1 MLRVDGGFAG
11 RPEWNL
17 ITRNVIDN
25 VKDGQ
30 RPVSGGRTDD
40 ICKRARALKLAA
52 GNRVNQ
58 EADLGLEDAARYALE
73 QNFGFIAGTNPLQRV
88 LLECGGQLPVLLAIV
103 DENHGWA
110 EGRRDNIHTRPQ
122 RELGDK
128 AARGGSNGGLL
139 QIELSV
145 GKLVAQT
152 HDRRVFAIDGC
163 TIRLPGA
170 IFCCSSLGHRLLG
183 CIEIA
188 LSRVERRLCNDVL
201 LE

>member
-11 RPEWNL
+11 LPEWNL

-73 QNFGFIAGTNPLQRV
+73 QNFGFIAGTNPLKRV
-88 LLECGGQLPVLLAIV
+88 LLERGRQRPVFLAVV
-103 DENHGWA
+103 DENHGRT
-110 EGRRDNIHTRPQ
+110 EGRRHHINARPQ

-128 AARGGSNGGLL
+128 AACGGSNCGLV

-145 GKLVAQT
+145 GKFVAQT
-152 HDRRVFAIDGC
+152 HDGRMFAIDRRAIGLLR
-163 TIRLPGA
+163 TIFRGG
-170 IFCCSSLGHRLLG
+170 SLGHRLF
-183 CIEIA
+183 
-188 LSRVERRLCNDVL
+188 
-201 LE
+201 